1 MGKMRVYQLAKELG
15 LENTDLVAKLQSEL
29 GIAVKSHMS
38 MLEDDQVAAVR
49 ERFSVKPV
57 EAPAPPP
64 VEVIEQR
71 VGSRILRRRVKVV
84 EPAVVAE
91 PVPPVLEGPPA
102 PAVVELPREPA
113 PRVPSVPELPPLV
126 EAPLPPAPPVVPAE
140 RPAPPP
146 EPVLTIPRLVP
157 APEPGPEPAQPTPG
171 AAEAVPGGAAKVGEK
186 RKREEIF
193 ERRPARPPWPGPG
206 RGRRPLPRRPAPHRP
221 AGVGTVPRPPAPVT
235 KKVIKISEAI
245 TVSDLSQRMGIK
257 AGEVI
262 KKLMELGIMAT
273 INQAI
278 DAETAALVAQEF
290 GHQVE
295 SVAVEEQS
303 FFEAEEADAPE
314 TLLTRPPVVTIMGH
328 VDHGKTTLL
337 DTIRKT
343 DLASREAG
351 GITQHIGAYDVALEK
366 GHVVFLDTPGH
377 EAFTAMRARGAQVT
391 DVVVLV
397 VAADDG
403 VQAQTLEAINHAR
416 AANVPIMVAI
426 NKIDKPGAN
435 PDRVK
440 QVLTE
445 HGLVPEGWGGDTV
458 YAEVSAKQHRG
469 IKEMLELLLLQA
481 ELLELKANANKRGRG
496 PVIEA
501 KLDKGRGP
509 VATVLVREGTLR
521 AGDPFICGT
530 QYGRIRALIND
541 KGKKI
546 EEAGPSMPVE
556 VLGLSGVPDAGE
568 PFITVREERI
578 ARQIGEMRLQ
588 KQREATLAKTARVSL
603 EELYE
608 KVARGDVKEL
618 NLIVKADVHGSVE
631 AITEALKKL
640 ATDAIK
646 VNAIHGSV
654 GGITESDI
662 MLASASNAIILGF
675 NVRPEPKAQAV
686 AEQEQVDVRLY
697 TVIYDAIEDVKK
709 AMEGLLAPTLK
720 EKVMGRAEVRNTFN
734 ISKVG
739 TIAGSY
745 VTEGRITRGSNL
757 RLLRDSVVVHEG
769 RVGSLRRFKEDVRE
783 VEKGYECGI
792 GIENYNDLKVGDVI
806 ECYTIEKVAAKL
818 E

>member
-496 PVIEA
+496 PV
-501 KLDKGRGP
+501 R
-509 VATVLVREGTLR
+509 
-521 AGDPFICGT
+521 
-530 QYGRIRALIND
+530 
-541 KGKKI
+541 
-546 EEAGPSMPVE
+546 PSMPVE

-818 E
+818 ESREGA